1 MAGRGRGVVG
11 RPRLALPDLFWLQGI
26 VTAFFMTFF
35 SFFNIPVFWPILV
48 CYFLALFIMTMRRQI
63 Q

>member
-1 MAGRGRGVVG
+1 MGRRVEG
-11 RPRLALPDLFWLQGI
+11 RPRLTLLDLFWLQGI

-48 CYFLALFIMTMRRQI
+48 CYFLALFVMTMRRQI